1 MHPRGPHHSLSATGL
16 AKVKQV
22 LKGFFFFFFFYS
34 LGLGKHH
41 TQYCKLLSGVLY
53 IRLEKSFYLQS
64 PGTSSGY
71 VELHRVFS
79 TTSTWMLGMND
90 IILKRFHLEL
100 TRYLTTLTLR
110 SLHLL
115 MYRTVIKL
123 YKDGKTDL
131 RVHIY
136 EWYDPFFF
144 FFYPLHHFTKASLWH
159 YSLLIK
165 GAFSAV

>member
-1 MHPRGPHHSLSATGL
+1 MRPRGPHHSLSTTGL

-22 LKGFFFFFFFYS
+22 LKGFFFFLQS
-34 LGLGKHH
+34 GVGTK
-41 TQYCKLLSGVLY
+41 YCKLLSGVLY

-71 VELHRVFS
+71 GELHRVFS
-79 TTSTWMLGMND
+79 TASTWMLGMND

-100 TRYLTTLTLR
+100 TRYLTTLMLW

-115 MYRTVIKL
+115 MYRKVITL

-136 EWYDPFFF
+136 EWYDP